1 MFRSAAAALALVLVT
16 APLASAAPS
25 IDPAA
30 MPAGTY
36 VLDKTHASLIAKVR
50 HMGLSDFTMRFTDV
64 DATYSWDPKSPQTAE
79 VKATIAAASLDTGF
93 PATNAQFAEEFLA
106 ASKHPT
112 ITFVSTSI
120 RPTTAGKGTMTGD
133 LTLRG
138 VTKPVTLDVTYNGFE
153 AGERGSKS
161 GFSANTTIKRSEW
174 GSTFLVGPM
183 LADDVEIV
191 LELEFA
197 KK

>member
-1 MFRSAAAALALVLVT
+1 MLRSAVAALALVLIA
-16 APLASAAPS
+16 APMASAAPS

-36 VLDKTHASLIAKVR
+36 VVDKTHASVIAKVR
-50 HMGLSDFTMRFTDV
+50 HMGLSDFTLRFTDI

-79 VKATIAAASLDTGF
+79 VRATIAAASLDTGF
-93 PATNAQFAEEFLA
+93 PKTNAEFAEKFLA
-106 ASKHPT
+106 AGQHPN

-120 RPTTAGKGTMTGD
+120 SPSKDGKGTMTGD

-138 VTKPVTLDVTYNGFE
+138 VTRPVKLDVTFNGFQ
-153 AGERGSKS
+153 AGERASKS
-161 GFSANTTIKRSEW
+161 GFSARTTIKRSEW
-174 GSTFLVGPM
+174 GSDYLVGPM
-183 LADDVEIV
+183 LADNVELIF
-191 LELEFA
+191 ELEFA

>member
-50 HMGLSDFTMRFTDV
+50 HMGLSDFTLRFTDV

-120 RPTTAGKGTMTGD
+120 RPTMAGKGTMTGD

-153 AGERGSKS
+153 AGQRGSKS
-161 GFSANTTIKRSEW
+161 GFSAKTTIKRSEW

>member
-138 VTKPVTLDVTYNGFE
+138 VTRPVTLDVTYNGFE
-153 AGERGSKS
+153 AGQRGSKS
-161 GFSANTTIKRSEW
+161 GFSARTRALSLSVWRRPIIQ
-174 GSTFLVGPM
+174 VP
-183 LADDVEIV
+183 V
-191 LELEFA
+191 LLRPL
-197 KK
+197 